1 MDIPTPI
8 PAQPTRFLDKVRGFI
23 RMRLYPESR
32 IERIGVFIPEFLGTA
47 LSIRASNSPSYW
59 LEFA

>member
-32 IERIGVFIPEFLGTA
+32 IERIGVFIPE
-47 LSIRASNSPSYW
+47 IPWDSPVDKS
-59 LEFA
+59 F